1 MQKST
6 AQSFKVKLQMIR
18 ERESLM
24 FDRDFKSKEWFPNFL
39 ILCKPNSEDSNAD
52 SGNMENE
59 WNGVI
64 KEIEKVVKRQI
75 EASTMQQKKITSGMS
90 GDINKMNTRII

>member
-18 ERESLM
+18 ELESII
-24 FDRDFKSKEWFPNFL
+24 FESFFKNKEWFPNYL
-39 ILCKPNSEDSNAD
+39 ILCKPNSEGSNSD

-75 EASTMQQKKITSGMS
+75 EVSS
-90 GDINKMNTRII
+90 

>member
-18 ERESLM
+18 ERESMMLES
-24 FDRDFKSKEWFPNFL
+24 DFKKEEWFPNFL
-39 ILCKPNSEDSNAD
+39 ILCKPISEDSNAD

-64 KEIEKVVKRQI
+64 KQMEKVLKRQI
-75 EASTMQQKKITSGMS
+75 EAS
-90 GDINKMNTRII
+90 D

>member
-1 MQKST
+1 
-6 AQSFKVKLQMIR
+6 MI
-18 ERESLM
+18 
-24 FDRDFKSKEWFPNFL
+24 DRDFKSKEWFPNFL
-39 ILCKPNSEDSNAD
+39 ILCKPNSEDRNAD
-52 SGNMENE
+52 SGNMDD

-90 GDINKMNTRII
+90 GDMIKMNSRII

>member
-18 ERESLM
+18 ERESMMLE
-24 FDRDFKSKEWFPNFL
+24 RDFNEDWFPNFL
-39 ILCKPNSEDSNAD
+39 ILCKPISEDSNAD

-64 KEIEKVVKRQI
+64 RQMEKVLKRQI
-75 EASTMQQKKITSGMS
+75 EAS
-90 GDINKMNTRII
+90 D